1 MRRVLLSI
9 VILFAF
15 LAGSATAANG
25 LSPRTRLVDLEHPKD
40 QRTLFARFNAAR
52 GVPRIVLLV
61 SPT

>member
-1 MRRVLLSI
+1 

-15 LAGSATAANG
+15 LAGSATAADG